1 MSRTLSIRGIK
12 PILESSLKRK
22 STTYNE
28 KTTMKQ
34 VEVQNV
40 DLQIFLNN

>member
-12 PILESSLKRK
+12 ILESSLKRK

-28 KTTMKQ
+28 KTAMKQ